1 MQAERKMINNKE
13 KQVNCVLLLATPNNY
28 LKNTLNTPGRAGGGD
43 KKQCLKIFPIIQFFS
58 EPLTQYPHYS

>member
-1 MQAERKMINNKE
+1 LRIAVSYS
-13 KQVNCVLLLATPNNY
+13 KQLFKKY
-28 LKNTLNTPGRAGGGD
+28 IEYGGED